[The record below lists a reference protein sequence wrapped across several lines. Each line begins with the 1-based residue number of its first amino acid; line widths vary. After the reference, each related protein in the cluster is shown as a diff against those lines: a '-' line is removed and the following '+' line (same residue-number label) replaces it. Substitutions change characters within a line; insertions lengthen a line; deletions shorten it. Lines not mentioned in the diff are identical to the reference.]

1 MTVNPFDRLA
11 ALVAGLYG
19 SEKAPQIVAKLED
32 IIRHHQASPSLNP
45 LTREWGPLTEADAL
59 LITYGDQVTTL
70 SEAPLAT
77 LHGFLRRYLGS
88 ALSGVHLL
96 PFFPYSSDDGF
107 AVIDYRQVN
116 PDLGDWTHIHALS
129 QDYRLMFDGVI
140 NHISRQSTW
149 FKAFQRGE
157 QPFRDYFIV
166 ADPEDDYSN
175 VVRPRTLPLL
185 TRVDTLQGRE
195 YVWTTFSED
204 QIDLNFANPQVL
216 IAIVDLLLFYVSQGA
231 SLIRLDAIAYLWKE
245 LGTSCI
251 NLPQTHAV
259 VRLLRAVLDIGAPQV
274 LLMTETN
281 IPHAENIAYFGDPI
295 PGTIRTDEAQL
306 VYQFSLAPL
315 LLHTFR
321 VGNCTVLQEWASTLS
336 VPAPGA
342 TFFNFTAS
350 HDGIGLQPAKGL
362 LEASDLQALV
372 DQTLA
377 RGGQV
382 SYKTDIQGKQS
393 AYELNITWFDALN
406 DPRQPMLELDQAR
419 FLASQVIML
428 SLAGVPG
435 IYFHSLFG
443 SSSCQTC
450 FDETGSPRSLNRQKQ
465 TLEELDVLLQD
476 PDSRASRILHAY
488 KRLLKIRSQ
497 QSAFHPVAQQ
507 HVLDLG
513 GTVFGLI
520 RRPKTGGE
528 PLLCLVNITPQIQSV
543 MIDPGLLNLPST
555 FLFYDLINER
565 TSLPGTLVLEP
576 YETQWLV
583 PR

>member
-1 MTVNPFDRLA
+1 MTMNPHERLA
-11 ALVAGLYG
+11 ALVASLYG
-19 SEKAPQIVAKLED
+19 AERTHQIIAQLEE
-32 IIRHHQASPSLNP
+32 IIHNYQATLHLKPSAV
-45 LTREWGPLTEADAL
+45 EWGALTEADAL
-59 LITYGDQVTTL
+59 LITYGDQVM
-70 SEAPLAT
+70 SPNEAPLAT
-77 LHGFLRRYLGS
+77 LHKFLKHYLGS
-88 ALSGVHLL
+88 ALIGVHLL
-96 PFFPYSSDDGF
+96 PFYPYSSDDGF

-116 PDLGDWTHIHALS
+116 PALGDWTHIHALG

-140 NHISRQSTW
+140 NHISRQSAW

-166 ADPEDDYSN
+166 ADPEEDYSN

-216 IAIVDLLLFYVSQGA
+216 IAIVDLLLFYASQGA

-245 LGTSCI
+245 IGTACI

-259 VRLLRAVLDIGAPQV
+259 VRLLRVVLDIAAPQV

-281 IPHAENIAYFGDPI
+281 IPHAQNIAYFGNPI
-295 PGTIRTDEAQL
+295 PGTTRTDEAQL

-321 VGNCTVLQEWASTLS
+321 IGNCSVLQDWVSTLNA
-336 VPAPGA
+336 PAPGA

-350 HDGIGLQPAKGL
+350 HDGIGLQPAQGL
-362 LEASDLQALV
+362 LEASDLQALI
-372 DQTLA
+372 DQTLV

-382 SYKTDIQGKQS
+382 SYKTNLQGKQS
-393 AYELNITWFDALN
+393 VYELNITWYDALN
-406 DPRQPMLELDQAR
+406 DPGQPIPELDQAR
-419 FLASQVIML
+419 FFASQVIML

-435 IYFHSLFG
+435 IYFHSLLG

-450 FDETGSPRSLNRQKQ
+450 FDESGHPRSLNRQKLPLAA
-465 TLEELDVLLQD
+465 LETRLQD

-488 KRLLKIRSQ
+488 KRLLTIRSQ
-497 QSAFHPVAQQ
+497 QPAFHPAAPQQ
-507 HVLDLG
+507 VLDLG
-513 GTVFGLI
+513 GAVFGLI
-520 RRPKTGGE
+520 RRPETGSE
-528 PLLCLVNITPQIQSV
+528 PLLCLVNVTPQIQSV
-543 MIDPGLLNLPST
+543 LIDPQILDLPFT
-555 FLFYDLINER
+555 FLLYDLINER
-565 TSLPGTLVLEP
+565 TSLPGKLVLEP
-576 YETQWLV
+576 YETLWLV
-583 PR
+583 AR